1 MAFCSN
7 CGTEILDLDKFCPS
21 CGYKTPLKIQEI
33 QNRNNKIKSAAA
45 TTEDIIMGIVG
56 IPFLSIGL
64 GIVFIGTLV
73 LFIRLD
79 SPLNAFIQ
87 FVFLAIMGAVIAKI
101 GMWIIEH
108 IPEGNVNGWS
118 RVLSL
123 IGAIIIVFIGLP
135 GYLENISMF
144 Y

>member
-45 TTEDIIMGIVG
+45 TTEDIIMGIVS
-56 IPFLSIGL
+56 IPFFIVGFALITIAIIGA
-64 GIVFIGTLV
+64 FAN
-73 LFIRLD
+73 LD
-79 SPLNAFIQ
+79 SFIFAMIGMAFGII
-87 FVFLAIMGAVIAKI
+87 LGAIPTKI
-101 GMWIIEH
+101 GQWITSKIQNE
-108 IPEGNVNGWS
+108 NVKGGS
-118 RVLSL
+118 
-123 IGAIIIVFIGLP
+123 GAIGVIGGIIFGLTQVP
-135 GYLENISMF
+135 LYLSYIQ